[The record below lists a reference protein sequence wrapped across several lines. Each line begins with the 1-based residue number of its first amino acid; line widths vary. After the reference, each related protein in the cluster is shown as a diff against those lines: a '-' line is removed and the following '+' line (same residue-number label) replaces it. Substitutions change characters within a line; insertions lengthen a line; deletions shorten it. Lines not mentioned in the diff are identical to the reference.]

1 MFHGAVRRCQK
12 MMAASASAHLRALEA
27 AQQLLGC
34 RHLILS
40 RAGKGCLYGLI
51 PFFSREKRR
60 KGSRLFV
67 ALRQEED

>member
-27 AQQLLGC
+27 AQQQLGC

-40 RAGKGCLYGLI
+40 PQGMGGLI
-51 PFFSREKRR
+51 RDFFSREK
-60 KGSRLFV
+60 
-67 ALRQEED
+67 EEGG